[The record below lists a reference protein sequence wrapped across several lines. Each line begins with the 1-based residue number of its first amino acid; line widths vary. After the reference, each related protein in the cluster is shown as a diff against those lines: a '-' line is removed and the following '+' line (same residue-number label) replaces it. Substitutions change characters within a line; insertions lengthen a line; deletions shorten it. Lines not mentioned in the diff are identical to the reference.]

1 MGGVNFKPN
10 VPGGGEHP
18 AGGANGDGGQGKT
31 DKANPQNPHGN
42 DSHGLARGHARVA
55 ARVGELAAQT
65 QQVADKIK
73 RGNGHQPKTDSTPNA
88 DHADRSGRSHGNQQ
102 RGDRQVHAEQRN
114 QTHGHELRTHGNDS
128 HTRAHDSR
136 THGHDSRTHGNDSH
150 GRSHE
155 LHGRGHESHGRGHES
170 RGHGRESSLTSAA
183 VNYLRGVVGDD
194 ALPPNARA
202 ALDTLKSSLGGNSL
216 DELLNERGHKV
227 EKLLDHFLHKV
238 EHVLERGSEHARRGV
253 HHVADELVSA
263 VQLEKHFARLERTG
277 GDAAR
282 RAEEAVFRLLFAPH
296 EEGHDGGNQ
305 RLDNR
310 LTELWR
316 DLRSGVFL
324 PAQESSSP
332 FPLTGRAR
340 VVNELIELLHT
351 LDAIERGTSQQQQ
364 FPGASKGAGQG
375 AQGETLAGRLANLTE
390 GELAELLNMLPTLPG
405 RAGRNEMVRLLAAL
419 AGPLVDADGRML
431 LAKDGTPLKLDQLL
445 WLNTIGGLPGSSFR
459 GELLGTH
466 LSPLIVFGFDALF
479 SLIGFDGRTLAP
491 PHFAAVQAQVN
502 GSELEWVFGQPP
514 LTEGW
519 MRALIERLKDAAV
532 PAQNLLGEM
541 LEEALVDGRFHAVLV
556 EGSVAEGEPVSGS
569 FSVKRLLPDPSA
581 VQGFATT

>member
-10 VPGGGEHP
+10 VPGGGERP
-18 AGGANGDGGQGKT
+18 TGGANGEGGQGKP
-31 DKANPQNPHGN
+31 DKANSQNQHGN
-42 DSHGLARGHARVA
+42 EPQGLARGHARIG
-55 ARVGELAAQT
+55 ARVGELVAQT

-73 RGNGHQPKTDSTPNA
+73 RGLGHQRKSDSTPHT
-88 DHADRSGRSHGNQQ
+88 DHTDRSGRSHGNHERGDRQVQQ
-102 RGDRQVHAEQRN
+102 RGDRQVNVEQRN
-114 QTHGHELRTHGNDS
+114 QTPGNESRTRD
-128 HTRAHDSR
+128 HDSR
-136 THGHDSRTHGNDSH
+136 TRGNDSRTHDSH
-150 GRSHE
+150 GRTHDS
-155 LHGRGHESHGRGHES
+155 HGRGHESHGRSHES
-170 RGHGRESSLTSAA
+170 RGRGHESSLTSTA

-194 ALPPNARA
+194 DALPPNVRA
-202 ALDTLKSSLGGNSL
+202 ALDTLKTSLGGNSL
-216 DELLNERGHKV
+216 EELLRERGHKV
-227 EKLLDHFLHKV
+227 EKLIDHFLRQT
-238 EHVLERGSEHARRGV
+238 ERTSERGSEHARRGV
-253 HHVADELVSA
+253 HQFADELVSA

-296 EEGHDGGNQ
+296 EEGHGGNDR

-324 PAQESSSP
+324 PAQESHSP

-340 VVNELIELLHT
+340 VVNELIELMHT
-351 LDAIERGTSQQQQ
+351 LDAIERSASQQQQ

-375 AQGETLAGRLANLTE
+375 AQAETLAGRLANLTE

-419 AGPLVDADGRML
+419 TGALTDADGRML

-445 WLNTIGGLPGSSFR
+445 WLNTIGGLPGSAFK

-466 LSPLIVFGFDALF
+466 LSPLIVFGFDALY
-479 SLIGFDGRTLAP
+479 SLVGFDGRTLAS
-491 PHFAAVQAQVN
+491 PHFAAVQAQIN

-519 MRALIERLKDAAV
+519 MRALIERLKDAAA

-556 EGSVAEGEPVSGS
+556 QGSVAEGESVSGS

-581 VQGFATT
+581 VQGFAAT

>member
-10 VPGGGEHP
+10 VPGGGGNP
-18 AGGANGDGGQGKT
+18 AGGANGDGGHGKT
-31 DKANPQNPHGN
+31 DKSHPQHPHGN
-42 DSHGLARGHARVA
+42 DSQGLAHGHARIG

-73 RGNGHQPKTDSTPNA
+73 RGLGHQRKSDSTPNA
-88 DHADRSGRSHGNQQ
+88 DHTDRSGRSHGNRE
-102 RGDRQVHAEQRN
+102 RGDHQINAEQRN
-114 QTHGHELRTHGNDS
+114 QTHGHDS
-128 HTRAHDSR
+128 HTHKHESRTRGHESR
-136 THGHDSRTHGNDSH
+136 THDSH
-150 GRSHE
+150 GRTQDS
-155 LHGRGHESHGRGHES
+155 HGRGHDSHGRGHES
-170 RGHGRESSLTSAA
+170 RGRGHESSLTSAA
-183 VNYLRGVVGDD
+183 VNYLRGVAGDD
-194 ALPPNARA
+194 ALPPNVRS
-202 ALDTLKSSLGGNSL
+202 ALDTLKSSLGANSL
-216 DELLNERGHKV
+216 EELLSERGHKV
-227 EKLLDHFLHKV
+227 EKLLDHFLHKAERAS
-238 EHVLERGSEHARRGV
+238 EHVSEHGRRGV
-253 HHVADELVSA
+253 HQVADELVSA

-282 RAEEAVFRLLFAPH
+282 RAEEAVFRLLVAPH
-296 EEGHDGGNQ
+296 EEGHDGGDR

-316 DLRSGVFL
+316 DLRSGLFL

-340 VVNELIELLHT
+340 VVNELIELMHT
-351 LDAIERGTSQQQQ
+351 LDAIERGAAQQ

-375 AQGETLAGRLANLTE
+375 ALGETLAGRLANLTE
-390 GELAELLNMLPTLPG
+390 GELVELLNMLPTLPG

-419 AGPLVDADGRML
+419 TGPLVDADGRML

-445 WLNTIGGLPGSSFR
+445 WLNTIGGLPGSSFK

-466 LSPLIVFGFDALF
+466 LSPLIVFGFDALY

-491 PHFAAVQAQVN
+491 PHFAAVQAQIN

-519 MRALIERLKDAAV
+519 MRALIERLKDAAA

-556 EGSVAEGEPVSGS
+556 QGSVAEGESVSGS

-581 VQGFATT
+581 VQGFATA